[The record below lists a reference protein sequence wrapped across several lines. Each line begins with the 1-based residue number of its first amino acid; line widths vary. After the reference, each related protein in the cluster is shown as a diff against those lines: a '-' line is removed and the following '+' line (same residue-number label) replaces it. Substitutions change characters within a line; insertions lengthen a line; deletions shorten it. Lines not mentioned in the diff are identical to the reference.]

1 MSADV
6 ARLVLTNCTLRWS
19 SPILFNDPFDVPREL
34 SFGIT
39 GEALHLAVGRKLTQL
54 IESPPDDTTQMD
66 PTLRVVVET
75 VKRGIPAKLKAEML
89 SGLQDIGREER
100 SEGGGMD
107 AMRNLWRRLLPD
119 HRILCLTESAAH
131 TAMWYHY
138 ADKYRGIVLEFDCI
152 DELESPWLIAKPVTY
167 SEKKPQIY
175 SAEGW
180 AEIMC
185 LRQDLAVKALLDV
198 ATYTK
203 SSDWKYESEWRI
215 ASSKRPADTGNFT
228 DYKFDRRELSA
239 VYFGPLISP
248 EARLSVSLAAK
259 AFPHAKLWDVS
270 IGMSRELVFRAHA
283 HA

>member
-167 SEKKPQIY
+167 SEK
-175 SAEGW
+175 S
-180 AEIMC
+180 
-185 LRQDLAVKALLDV
+185 RR
-198 ATYTK
+198 YTPRRDGQK
-203 SSDWKYESEWRI
+203 SCAYAKILQS
-215 ASSKRPADTGNFT
+215 RPF
-228 DYKFDRRELSA
+228 
-239 VYFGPLISP
+239 
-248 EARLSVSLAAK
+248 
-259 AFPHAKLWDVS
+259 W
-270 IGMSRELVFRAHA
+270 MSRLTLNRPIGSTNPSGESLLPSDQRIPATLLTTSLIAGSSAPCTLAH
-283 HA
+283 